1 MAVPD
6 SPQLIAF
13 DFDGVICDG
22 LIEYFQTAWRAYSQ
36 CFATPSWDPAG
47 EALPP
52 DPPAGFAQ
60 AFYRLRPIVETGW
73 EMPVVIQALAQGLSE
88 AEITQGWPG
97 LAKTLVAEAGLEP
110 MIVAKTVDRVRDSW
124 IQQDL
129 TGWLALHR
137 FYPGVLDCLSA
148 ILHSRGFANAA
159 QAIPT
164 YIISTKEGRFIHQLL
179 AQRGIDFPAD
189 RIFGKEVKRP
199 KSDTLSQ
206 LIQQHQPQGAVWFLE
221 DRLKT
226 LQAVAQVPEL
236 KAVHL
241 FLADWGY
248 NTPADHQ
255 AADECD
261 RIQRLSLDQLPQRL
275 PTL

>member
-1 MAVPD
+1 MAAPD

-22 LIEYFQTAWRAYSQ
+22 LIEYCQTAWRAYSQ
-36 CFATPSWDPAG
+36 CFVPPGGEPTA

-52 DPPAGFAQ
+52 EPPPGLAE

-73 EMPVVIQALAQGLSE
+73 EMPVVIQALIQGLSQ

-110 MIVAKTVDRVRDSW
+110 MAVAKTVDRVRDSW

-137 FYPGVLDCLSA
+137 FYPGVLDCLNA
-148 ILHSRGFANAA
+148 TAA

-179 AQRGIDFPAD
+179 AQQGIDFPTD

-236 KAVHL
+236 EAVHL

-255 AADECD
+255 TADECD